1 MKGSIIVDFSSGD
14 MNTMS
19 VLSLMTVLLTN
30 KLNDVENPSI
40 ESMINP
46 NHHVAEGQLINS

>member
-14 MNTMS
+14 MHTMS

-46 NHHVAEGQLINS
+46 NHRVAEAN